1 MFVIS
6 SKNILSFAV
15 KQNEF
20 NDDALPNT
28 GTHFPP
34 FFYCF
39 VCKMRKIL
47 STAFDRGSLLNSF
60 YFRSLFKNQDKKK
73 KCFDVSI
80 ESFYWKLGKGPS
92 INDVR
97 PFFRFYY
104 PLPSNQWFFWT
115 YLKFFFHLKQAWS
128 KGQYTSKCCFGVF
141 NFSQKTNE
149 NMSTWGII
157 VVKSNLIERN
167 EK

>member
-1 MFVIS
+1 MNLTTTLCQTQAPIS
-6 SKNILSFAV
+6 
-15 KQNEF
+15 
-20 NDDALPNT
+20 
-28 GTHFPP
+28 PP
-34 FFYCF
+34 FFIVLF
-39 VCKMRKIL
+39 VKWEKFCRLHLTEGRCWIHSTLEAYLKIKI
-47 STAFDRGSLLNSF
+47 R
-60 YFRSLFKNQDKKK
+60 K
-73 KCFDVSI
+73 KCFDVLI